1 MIFQKKMDIFTSQ
14 KNCSHMYS
22 KTLLIRFIRLDL
34 LEQGGQENHR
44 ASCMVT
50 VTNNQRQNLYKFSI
64 LFPSMKV
71 FFYFR
76 IINE

>member
-1 MIFQKKMDIFTSQ
+1 
-14 KNCSHMYS
+14 MYS

-50 VTNNQRQNLYKFSI
+50 VANNQRQNLYKFSI
-64 LFPSMKV
+64 LLYFISEHES
-71 FFYFR
+71 FFLLSNHQR
-76 IINE
+76 IKAGKFGD